1 MQDLSF
7 FNLLEQYV
15 KEKSL
20 SDATITTY
28 TNVIRKFT
36 SDTDITHLDQVTFER
51 LLDWRLSVRNR
62 ASDITWNNY
71 LRHMRALWN
80 FASHKSLVQNDKLF
94 SDLNWG
100 KYNSSKK
107 KTLSGT
113 QIRTILAY
121 LSSQDCSFEPPW
133 FWVVVIRFIYYTGL
147 RRKQV
152 VSLTWGDVNFKRQII
167 YLSAESEKTDIARE
181 IPIGDE
187 LSDILKEYRQQI
199 FESPKGTIHPDSQI
213 FDISK
218 LNGKFSPGQLTVTQ
232 LSGFFKRLSKKVG
245 FKVSPHM
252 LRHTMATEIAK
263 TGKIKQLQEILG
275 HQDVRTT
282 LTFYVHPDLK
292 ELGSLINKL
301 PSI

>member
-1 MQDLSF
+1 MQNLSF
-7 FNLLEQYV
+7 FDLLEQYI

-20 SDATITTY
+20 SDATIITY
-28 TNVIRKFT
+28 TGVIRKFT
-36 SDTDITHLDQVTFER
+36 EDTGITELDQITFER
-51 LLDWRLSVRNR
+51 LLDWRLSVRKR

-80 FASHKSLVQNDKLF
+80 FASHKSLVQNNKLF

-107 KTLSGT
+107 KTLSNK
-113 QIRTILAY
+113 QIRTLLVY
-121 LSSQDCSFEPPW
+121 LSRKECPFEPAW

-152 VSLTWGDVNFKRQII
+152 VSLTWGDVNFKQQII
-167 YLSAESEKTDIARE
+167 YLSAKSEKTDIARE

-187 LSDILKEYRQQI
+187 LCNILKEYRKQI
-199 FESPKGTIHPDSQI
+199 FESRKGTIHPDSQI
-213 FDISK
+213 FSISK
-218 LNGKFSPGQLTVTQ
+218 LNSKFSPGQLTVTQ
-232 LSGFFKRLSKKVG
+232 LSGFFKRLGKKVG

-263 TGKIKQLQEILG
+263 SGEIKQLQEILG

-301 PSI
+301 PQI